1 MHTKDIEINV
11 AKNEMKQKSK
21 KKRKKN
27 ARLKFKTGKLFCAK
41 MCNYSHIWRLTN
53 NKSKSKPFSDVADDA

>member
-11 AKNEMKQKSK
+11 AKNEMKQ
-21 KKRKKN
+21 N

-41 MCNYSHIWRLTN
+41 MCNYSHIWQLTN